1 MQQPSLEILFILWE
15 PFLLFSVFLCVGR
28 VEVTKAFSK
37 DPAQVGSTNSA
48 WSRML
53 MYNAEQRKQKKTQ
66 TSSFSSFSFPF
77 AFMFYVEEG
86 ISRPT

>member
-28 VEVTKAFSK
+28 VEVTETFSK
-37 DPAQVGSTNSA
+37 DPAQVGSIDSA

-53 MYNAEQRKQKKTQ
+53 MYNAEQRKQKNTNIFILFIFI
-66 TSSFSSFSFPF
+66 SLC
-77 AFMFYVEEG
+77 FYVLC
-86 ISRPT
+86 